1 MTKCMWC
8 LGSVP
13 EAEPTWPP
21 LPTSQRLCHF
31 ALLFVPFWYQ
41 PCWVILPPCV
51 LPTPGGQGPICHL
64 PAEHLAAMAVPAAQN
79 QLRQMGFWVR
89 RGFPDGG
96 TSQTPGALQGVS
108 CRI

>member
-31 ALLFVPFWYQ
+31 ALLFVPFGIS
-41 PCWVILPPCV
+41 PVGSCCLPVC
-51 LPTPGGQGPICHL
+51 C
-64 PAEHLAAMAVPAAQN
+64 
-79 QLRQMGFWVR
+79 QLQEGRDPSVTFRLNIWPPWQFLR
-89 RGFPDGG
+89 HR
-96 TSQTPGALQGVS
+96 TSSGKWGS
-108 CRI
+108 G